1 MRIAQKEENLKR
13 EKERIKLLKQIED
26 KQKILEKKELLLKEQ
41 LKNKEQIDE
50 IKANIEDLKNIV
62 KKSSEND
69 NKLTQITIIN
79 KSDLKSDIK
88 EKTINSES
96 VTEIKKDVDK
106 VKRNIEDKLIRN
118 ELARQREEEI
128 RKRKYS
134 YFKDN
139 NEKKTIEEDKTKLF
153 FDENMIKQSFQKKK
167 ITKNEK
173 TDEYKKKLQKKSL
186 SDESNEYPN
195 AKNTSLL
202 SALNAPTSIVEIK
215 EQQINKK
222 ERSYSF

>member
-88 EKTINSES
+88 EKQ
-96 VTEIKKDVDK
+96 
-106 VKRNIEDKLIRN
+106 LIQN
-118 ELARQREEEI
+118 Q
-128 RKRKYS
+128 
-134 YFKDN
+134 
-139 NEKKTIEEDKTKLF
+139 
-153 FDENMIKQSFQKKK
+153 
-167 ITKNEK
+167 
-173 TDEYKKKLQKKSL
+173 
-186 SDESNEYPN
+186 
-195 AKNTSLL
+195 LL
-202 SALNAPTSIVEIK
+202 K
-215 EQQINKK
+215 
-222 ERSYSF
+222 

>member
-26 KQKILEKKELLLKEQ
+26 KQKILEKKEILLKEQ

-88 EKTINSES
+88 EKQ
-96 VTEIKKDVDK
+96 
-106 VKRNIEDKLIRN
+106 LIQN
-118 ELARQREEEI
+118 Q
-128 RKRKYS
+128 
-134 YFKDN
+134 
-139 NEKKTIEEDKTKLF
+139 
-153 FDENMIKQSFQKKK
+153 
-167 ITKNEK
+167 
-173 TDEYKKKLQKKSL
+173 
-186 SDESNEYPN
+186 
-195 AKNTSLL
+195 LL
-202 SALNAPTSIVEIK
+202 K
-215 EQQINKK
+215 
-222 ERSYSF
+222 

>member
-1 MRIAQKEENLKR
+1 MKSKKTNENYSKRRKFKEG
-13 EKERIKLLKQIED
+13 KERIKLLKQIED
-26 KQKILEKKELLLKEQ
+26 KQKILEKKEILLKEQ

-50 IKANIEDLKNIV
+50 IKANIENLKNKV

-79 KSDLKSDIK
+79 KSDLKSDNK

-139 NEKKTIEEDKTKLF
+139 NEKKTIEENKTKLF
-153 FDENMIKQSFQKKK
+153 FDENMIKQSFQKK
-167 ITKNEK
+167 N
-173 TDEYKKKLQKKSL
+173 
-186 SDESNEYPN
+186 
-195 AKNTSLL
+195 
-202 SALNAPTSIVEIK
+202 
-215 EQQINKK
+215 NKK
-222 ERSYSF
+222 

>member
-13 EKERIKLLKQIED
+13 ENERIKLLKQIED
-26 KQKILEKKELLLKEQ
+26 KQKILEKKETLLKEQ

-96 VTEIKKDVDK
+96 ITEIKKDVDK

-139 NEKKTIEEDKTKLF
+139 NKKKTIEEDKTKLF

-167 ITKNEK
+167 ITKK
-173 TDEYKKKLQKKSL
+173 
-186 SDESNEYPN
+186 
-195 AKNTSLL
+195 
-202 SALNAPTSIVEIK
+202 
-215 EQQINKK
+215 
-222 ERSYSF
+222 